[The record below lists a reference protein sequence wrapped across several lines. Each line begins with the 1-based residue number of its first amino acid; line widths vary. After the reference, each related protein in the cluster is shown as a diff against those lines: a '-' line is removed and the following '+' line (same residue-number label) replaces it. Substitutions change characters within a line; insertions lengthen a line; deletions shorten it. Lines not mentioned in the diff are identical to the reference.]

1 MDCIKP
7 CPSVDIRDLRAHI
20 KPDRPINNNNMTVP
34 IPITVLTGFLGS
46 GKTTVLRHLG
56 SLGVLQRTLIL
67 VNEFGEVGLDHE
79 LLTPIDDDTLVAVES
94 GCICCTI
101 RADLVQTL
109 SEAPWRYA
117 RDGQR
122 WFDRV
127 IIETTGIADPAPI
140 LQTILGDEKVS
151 NQYALAAV
159 LTAVDAVNGAQ
170 TLKHHFEAVKQVAV
184 ADRILLTKADLLDGS
199 NEALMRSIRKLAPS
213 APINPIVD
221 GEASAD
227 WFFSNNIYS
236 AEGKTSDVEAWLMGE
251 SQQASADVEG
261 YNHNHAHDHDLN
273 RHGTIAASCLT
284 FEQPVDAA
292 LFETCLAMLMEFRGE
307 DLLRVKGIINVAGM
321 DRPMVIHGVQHVF
334 HPPEI
339 LDEWPSADRRSKIVI
354 IARELEIDAIR
365 SCFASVGLEAL
376 GN

>member
-1 MDCIKP
+1 MAI
-7 CPSVDIRDLRAHI
+7 
-20 KPDRPINNNNMTVP
+20 P

-56 SLGVLQRTLIL
+56 ALGVLQRTLIL

-199 NEALMRSIRKLAPS
+199 NEALMRSIRTLAPS

-251 SQQASADVEG
+251 SQQASADVED
-261 YNHNHAHDHDLN
+261 HNHDHEHDLN

-284 FEQPVDAA
+284 FDQPVDAA

-339 LDEWPSADRRSKIVI
+339 LDGWPSADRRSKIVI

>member
-1 MDCIKP
+1 
-7 CPSVDIRDLRAHI
+7 
-20 KPDRPINNNNMTVP
+20 MTVA

-199 NEALMRSIRKLAPS
+199 NEALMRSIRTLAPS

-236 AEGKTSDVEAWLMGE
+236 AEGKTSDVEAWLMDE

-261 YNHNHAHDHDLN
+261 YNHNHDYNHYHAHDLDLN

-339 LDEWPSADRRSKIVI
+339 LDGWPSADRRSKIVI

>member
-1 MDCIKP
+1 
-7 CPSVDIRDLRAHI
+7 
-20 KPDRPINNNNMTVP
+20 MTVP

-213 APINPIVD
+213 APVNPIVD

-261 YNHNHAHDHDLN
+261 YNHNHNHDHDLD

-339 LDEWPSADRRSKIVI
+339 LDGWPSADRRSKIVI

>member
-1 MDCIKP
+1 MAI
-7 CPSVDIRDLRAHI
+7 
-20 KPDRPINNNNMTVP
+20 P

-56 SLGVLQRTLIL
+56 ALGVLQRTLIL

-170 TLKHHFEAVKQVAV
+170 TLRHHFEAVKQVAV

-199 NEALMRSIRKLAPS
+199 NEALMRSIRTLAPS

-251 SQQASADVEG
+251 SQQASADVED
-261 YNHNHAHDHDLN
+261 HNHDHDHEHDLN

-334 HPPEI
+334 HQPEI

>member
-1 MDCIKP
+1 MDCIVP

-20 KPDRPINNNNMTVP
+20 KPDRPIHNNNMTVP

-151 NQYALAAV
+151 KQYALAAV

-251 SQQASADVEG
+251 SQQASADVED
-261 YNHNHAHDHDLN
+261 HNHDHDHEHDLN
-273 RHGTIAASCLT
+273 RHGTIAANCLT
-284 FEQPVDAA
+284 FERPVDAA

-334 HPPEI
+334 HQPEI